1 MQCLRIPTFFASYL
15 GSHCI
20 EVPLKRSFLFNGPK
34 KLVPLSKSP
43 TYPGSHL
50 TGVYCNNDNPSIN
63 SDILVY
69 LSDIRGDI
77 NSIKTTIEDAFART
91 FNFFKRKK
99 SQENVRNLICEIN
112 FLKNIIGRN
121 YSNVSWQVS
130 LRDDTNQL

>member
-1 MQCLRIPTFFASYL
+1 MSYL

-50 TGVYCNNDNPSIN
+50 TGVYNNDNPSIN

-99 SQENVRNLICEIN
+99 SQGKYKKSNLRN
-112 FLKNIIGRN
+112 
-121 YSNVSWQVS
+121 
-130 LRDDTNQL
+130 